1 MPKFMAGGRIVA
13 ENGLGVRNAIVTMIS
28 GTGTQTVL
36 TRSFGNFRLDNITPG
51 DTIILSVKSKRFR
64 FLPQMLVV
72 TLNNTRND
80 ISFTGIE

>member
-1 MPKFMAGGRIVA
+1 MPKFTAGGRIVT

-80 ISFTGIE
+80 ISFTRIE